1 MKPTNLCFFFISR
14 KCRKGKV
21 EQLLFFAYQ
30 TLDPKIFYH
39 VAVPWAF

>member
-21 EQLLFFAYQ
+21 ELLFFAYQ